1 VPEVGPEIETVRGET
16 GALIVMVK
24 LSLAVFP
31 VTSVTVTLTVY
42 VPGELHD
49 LVTEE
54 PVAPLFQ
61 LYV

>member
-1 VPEVGPEIETVRGET
+1 LDIVIFKI
-16 GALIVMVK
+16 ALLVC
-24 LSLAVFP
+24 P

-61 LYV
+61 LYVYGETPPDALAENV